1 MGKTTFSKVLAVM
14 AAACV
19 ACGATGAEVVR
30 SATAVAVTPGA
41 EWAKGK
47 PEDHGFD
54 PAVLAK
60 VPDYIRAKNLGTTG
74 LMVVSGGQEIFSYG
88 DVKEVSYVAS
98 CRKSVLSMMYG
109 KYVRNGT
116 IKLSETVGE
125 LGIDDVGGLLP
136 SEKRATVRDLI
147 TARSGCYHPA
157 SNPGGKTKGLS
168 RGKTMPGE
176 KFVYNNWDF
185 NVAGTVLEMKTGK
198 SIFDV
203 FDADFARPLQLQDWD
218 RARHK
223 RTGDATKSIHLAYYF
238 HFSTRDMA
246 RVGELMLRKGKWGE
260 KQLIPADWVEE
271 SLRPYSS
278 FPGGGGYGYMWWLE
292 TDKKYPDAFRGVFAA
307 HGMYGQYITV
317 FPALDTVVAHKAA
330 RNAKHRVSKEQYRQL
345 LHQILAAWRGSRE
358 ERSMR

>member
-74 LMVVSGGQEIFSYG
+74 LMVVSGGQVIFSYG
-88 DVKEVSYVAS
+88 DVAEVSYIAS
-98 CRKSVLSMMYG
+98 CRKSVLSMLYG

-157 SNPGGKTKGLS
+157 SNPGGKTKGLT
-168 RGKTMPGE
+168 RGKTMPGA

-203 FDADFARPLQLQDWD
+203 FDTDFA
-218 RARHK
+218 
-223 RTGDATKSIHLAYYF
+223 DATKSIHLAYYF

-292 TDKKYPDAFRGVFAA
+292 ADKKYPDAFRGAFAA
-307 HGMYGQYITV
+307 HGMYGQRITV
-317 FPALDTVVAHKAA
+317 FPALDTVVAHKVA
-330 RNAKHRVSKEQYRQL
+330 RNAKHRVSKEQYREL
-345 LHQILAAWRGSRE
+345 LYQILTAWRGSR
-358 ERSMR
+358 

>member
-1 MGKTTFSKVLAVM
+1 MEITTFSKVLAVM

-30 SATAVAVTPGA
+30 SATAVTPGA

-74 LMVVSGGQEIFSYG
+74 LMVVSGGQVIFSYG
-88 DVKEVSYVAS
+88 DVAEVSYIAS

-157 SNPGGKTKGLS
+157 SNPGGKTKGLT
-168 RGKTMPGE
+168 RGKTMPGSP
-176 KFVYNNWDF
+176 VR
-185 NVAGTVLEMKTGK
+185 
-198 SIFDV
+198 SSC
-203 FDADFARPLQLQDWD
+203 
-218 RARHK
+218 
-223 RTGDATKSIHLAYYF
+223 RTGTGRGTSARATPRSRSTWPTTSISRRA
-238 HFSTRDMA
+238 T
-246 RVGELMLRKGKWGE
+246 
-260 KQLIPADWVEE
+260 
-271 SLRPYSS
+271 
-278 FPGGGGYGYMWWLE
+278 
-292 TDKKYPDAFRGVFAA
+292 
-307 HGMYGQYITV
+307 
-317 FPALDTVVAHKAA
+317 
-330 RNAKHRVSKEQYRQL
+330 
-345 LHQILAAWRGSRE
+345 WRASAN
-358 ERSMR
+358 

>member
-1 MGKTTFSKVLAVM
+1 MEKTTFSNVLAAL
-14 AAACV
+14 AAACL
-19 ACGATGAEVVR
+19 ACGATGAEVAR
-30 SATAVAVTPGA
+30 SAKPVTPGA

-74 LMVVSGGQEIFSYG
+74 LMVVSGGQVIFAYG
-88 DVKEVSYVAS
+88 DVKEVSYIAS

-157 SNPGGKTKGLS
+157 SNPGHKAEGLP
-168 RGKTMPGE
+168 RGKTMPNE

-198 SIFDV
+198 SIYDLFE
-203 FDADFARPLQLQDWD
+203 ADLARPLQLQDWD

-223 RTGDATKSIHLAYYF
+223 RTGDATKSIHLAYHF

-246 RVGELMLRKGKWGE
+246 RLGELMLRKGKWGE
-260 KQLIPADWVEE
+260 KQVISADWVEE
-271 SLRPYSS
+271 SLRPAST
-278 FPGGGGYGYMWWLE
+278 FPEGGGYGYMWWLE
-292 TDKKYPDAFRGVFAA
+292 ADSAYPEAFRGAFAA
-307 HGMYGQYITV
+307 HGMYGQRITV
-317 FPALDTVVAHKAA
+317 LPALDMVIAHKSA
-330 RNAKHRVSKEQYRQL
+330 RNAKHPTKGADYKELVRRIVAASKKES
-345 LHQILAAWRGSRE
+345 AK
-358 ERSMR
+358 